1 MNAMQMLSSEAWV
14 ECLGWTLVHFLWQGL
29 SIALLYAAAR
39 RIMARR
45 SGPNG
50 RYLLACAALAAM
62 MAAPLATWRVMQQPD
77 ASHGAPYHIRS
88 IPPAPSTTGVANATL
103 PDSVRPAVPSVQ
115 PAQFL
120 AWIVIVW
127 LAGAAAFW
135 FRLAG
140 GWVVAA
146 RMRSML
152 VRRAPPEWQ
161 EVLRKLGAQIRLSRP
176 VPLLVSALVRVPTVV
191 GWLRPV
197 VLVPVGALGG
207 LPAEYLETLLLHEL
221 AHIRRHD
228 YLVNMLQS
236 VAEALLFYHPAVW
249 WVSGHI
255 RAERELCCDDVTV
268 SISGNPFTYAS
279 ALAHL
284 ESCRPSRLS
293 AALAANGGSLADR
306 IARLLG
312 QSRPAVRTGLG
323 PVVVTIA
330 VLLATAV
337 YGLFGQSGTHPAFEV
352 ATIERNASGQ
362 DAATGRRGVAY
373 KPGGRI
379 IATNAPLRLLIQFA
393 YAAHDSRYQGH
404 SDPLGASQVIGGPA
418 WIDSDGYDIEAKPE
432 SNTDQKHAWLMLQ
445 TLLADRFRLTLH
457 RETRE
462 LPVYNLTAKKSGLKL
477 PPAKDITC
485 VSFPP
490 GTTPQPMLGTSDC
503 GYAPLFLSSRELRIE
518 GRKLHMADLVR
529 GLARALGE
537 PVLDKTGF
545 TGEFDIDLDYT
556 DEDIIKSPGS
566 AAPDDAGGNRLRA
579 GPNLSL
585 VFAAMDQ
592 LGLKLQPAK
601 GPVEVLVVDHAETPT
616 PN

>member
-14 ECLGWTLVHFLWQGL
+14 ERLGWTLVHFLWQGL

-39 RIMARR
+39 SIMARR
-45 SGPNG
+45 SSPNS

-62 MAAPLATWRVMQQPD
+62 MAAPLATWRLMQQPD
-77 ASHGAPYHIRS
+77 ASPGAAYQIRN
-88 IPPAPSTTGVANATL
+88 IPPAPSTTGVAAATL
-103 PDSVRPAVPSVQ
+103 PDSVRAAVPSVQ

-127 LAGAAAFW
+127 LAGASALW

-161 EVLRKLGAQIRLSRP
+161 KALRKLGAQIRLSRP
-176 VPLLVSALVRVPTVV
+176 VPLLVSALVQVPTVV
-191 GWLRPV
+191 GWLRPM
-197 VLVPVGALGG
+197 VLVPVGAVGG
-207 LPAEYLETLLLHEL
+207 LPVEYLEALLLHEL

-255 RAERELCCDDVTV
+255 RAERELCCDDVAV
-268 SISGNPFTYAS
+268 LVSGNALTYAR
-279 ALAHL
+279 ALAQL
-284 ESCRPSRLS
+284 ESYRPSHHS

-312 QSRPAVRTGLG
+312 QSRPAIRTGLG

-330 VLLATAV
+330 VLLATAA
-337 YGLFGQSGTHPAFEV
+337 YGLFGQSGARPSFEV
-352 ATIERNASGQ
+352 ATIKRNASAQ

-379 IATNAPLRLLIQFA
+379 IAKNAPLRLLIQFA
-393 YAAHDSRYQGH
+393 YAAHDSPYQGH
-404 SDPLGASQVIGGPA
+404 SDPLGASQVLGGPA
-418 WIDSDGYDIEAKPE
+418 WIDSEGYDIEAKPE
-432 SNTDQKHAWLMLQ
+432 TNTDQMHAWLMLQ
-445 TLLADRFRLTLH
+445 TLLADRFRLVLH

-485 VSFPP
+485 LSFPP
-490 GTTPQPMLGTSDC
+490 GTTPQPMPGTSDC
-503 GYAPLFLSSRELRIE
+503 GYAPLFLSSTELRIE
-518 GRKLHMADLVR
+518 GKKLHMTDLVR
-529 GLARALGE
+529 DLARALGQ

-545 TGEFDIDLDYT
+545 AGEFDIDLNYT
-556 DEDIIKSPGS
+556 DEDMMKSPGS
-566 AAPDDAGGNRLRA
+566 AAPDDAGGNRLPA
-579 GPNLSL
+579 GPNISL
-585 VFAAMDQ
+585 LFAAMDQ

-601 GPVEVLVVDHAETPT
+601 GPVEVLVVGHAERPT

>member
-1 MNAMQMLSSEAWV
+1 M
-14 ECLGWTLVHFLWQGL
+14 
-29 SIALLYAAAR
+29 
-39 RIMARR
+39 
-45 SGPNG
+45 G
-50 RYLLACAALAAM
+50 RTPRLDTHPF
-62 MAAPLATWRVMQQPD
+62 PLAGLIDCTFICGRSQNYRAQVQPKRPLPASLRGSGCNDGRSAGNVAAD
-77 ASHGAPYHIRS
+77 AATGRKSCPAYHIRS
-88 IPPAPSTTGVANATL
+88 IPPTPSTTAVAAATL
-103 PDSVRPAVPSVQ
+103 PDSVRATVPSIQ
-115 PAQFL
+115 PTQFL

-140 GWVVAA
+140 GYVVEA

-152 VRRAPPEWQ
+152 VRREPPEWQ
-161 EVLRKLGAQIRLSRP
+161 EALRKLGAQIRLSRP
-176 VPLLVSALVRVPTVV
+176 VPLLVSALVQVPAVV

-207 LPAEYLETLLLHEL
+207 LPAEYLEALLLHEL

-236 VAEALLFYHPAVW
+236 VAEALLFYHPAIW

-255 RAERELCCDDVTV
+255 RAERELCCDDVAV
-268 SISGNPFTYAS
+268 SASGNALTYAR

-284 ESCRPSRLS
+284 ESCRPSHLS

-337 YGLFGQSGTHPAFEV
+337 YGLFGQSGGHPAFEV
-352 ATIERNASGQ
+352 ATIKRNVSAQ
-362 DAATGRRGVAY
+362 DATGVAY
-373 KPGGRI
+373 RPGGRI
-379 IATNAPLRLLIQFA
+379 IAKDAPLRLLIRFA
-393 YAAHDSRYQGH
+393 YAVHDSKNH
-404 SDPLGASQVIGGPA
+404 SLPLGASQVVGGPA
-418 WIDSDGYDIEAKPE
+418 WIDSEAYDIVAKPE
-432 SNTDQKHAWLMLQ
+432 NNTDPAQAWLMLQ
-445 TLLADRFRLTLH
+445 TLLADRFRLSLR
-457 RETRE
+457 RETRD
-462 LPVYNLTAKKSGLKL
+462 LPVYDLTAKTSGLKL
-477 PPAKDITC
+477 IPLKDTKC

-490 GTTPQPMLGTSDC
+490 GATPEHVPGASDC
-503 GYAPLFLSSRELRIE
+503 GYAPLFLSSSGLRME

-529 GLARALGE
+529 ELARALGE

-545 TGEFDIDLDYT
+545 TGEFDIDLNYT
-556 DEDIIKSPGS
+556 DEDVMKSTGS
-566 AAPDDAGGNRLRA
+566 AAPDDAGGNRLPA
-579 GPNLSL
+579 GPNLSII
-585 VFAAMDQ
+585 FAAMDQ

-601 GPVEVLVVDHAETPT
+601 GPVEVLVVDHAERPT

>member
-1 MNAMQMLSSEAWV
+1 MNAMQMLSSEPWV
-14 ECLGWTLVHFLWQGL
+14 ERLGWTLVHFLWQGL
-29 SIALLYAAAR
+29 SIALLYAATR
-39 RIMARR
+39 RIVAHR
-45 SGPNG
+45 SSPNG
-50 RYLLACAALAAM
+50 RYLLAGAALAAM
-62 MAAPLATWRVMQQPD
+62 MAAPLATWCLMQQPD
-77 ASHGAPYHIRS
+77 ASPGAAYKIRGF
-88 IPPAPSTTGVANATL
+88 PPAPPTSGVAAATL
-103 PDSVRPAVPSVQ
+103 LDSRRATAARVE

-127 LAGAAAFW
+127 LAGAVAFW
-135 FRLAG
+135 VRLAG

-161 EVLRKLGAQIRLSRP
+161 ETLRKLGARIRLSRP
-176 VPLLVSALVRVPTVV
+176 VPLLVSALVQVPAVV

-207 LPAEYLETLLLHEL
+207 LPAEYLEALLLYEL

-255 RAERELCCDDVTV
+255 RAERELCCDDVAV
-268 SISGNPFTYAS
+268 SASGNALTYAR

-284 ESCRPSRLS
+284 ESCRPSHLS
-293 AALAANGGSLADR
+293 AALAASGGSLADR

-337 YGLFGQSGTHPAFEV
+337 YGLFGQSAHPAFEV
-352 ATIERNASGQ
+352 ATIKRNASAQ

-393 YAAHDSRYQGH
+393 YAAHDSPYQGH

-485 VSFPP
+485 LSFPP
-490 GTTPQPMLGTSDC
+490 GTTPQPMPGTSDC
-503 GYAPLFLSSRELRIE
+503 GYAPLFLSSTELRIE
-518 GRKLHMADLVR
+518 GRRLHIADLVR
-529 GLARALGE
+529 DLARALGQ

-545 TGEFDIDLDYT
+545 TGEFDIDLNYT
-556 DEDIIKSPGS
+556 DEDVMKSPSS
-566 AAPDDAGGNRLRA
+566 AAPDDAGGNRLPA
-579 GPNLSL
+579 GPNLSI

-601 GPVEVLVVDHAETPT
+601 GSVEVLLIDHAERPT

>member
-14 ECLGWTLVHFLWQGL
+14 ERLGWTLIHFLWQGL

-45 SGPNG
+45 SSSNR

-62 MAAPLATWRVMQQPD
+62 MAAPLATWRLIEQPD
-77 ASHGAPYHIRS
+77 ASPDAAYQIRG
-88 IPPAPSTTGVANATL
+88 IPPAPPTAGVADATL
-103 PDSVRPAVPSVQ
+103 PDSVRATVPRVES
-115 PAQFL
+115 AQFL

-127 LAGAAAFW
+127 LAGTAAFW
-135 FRLAG
+135 VRLAG

-146 RMRSML
+146 RMQSML
-152 VRRAPPEWQ
+152 VRHAPPEWQ
-161 EVLRKLGAQIRLSRP
+161 QTLRKLGAQMHLSRP
-176 VPLLVSALVRVPTVV
+176 VRLLVSALVEVPTVV

-207 LPAEYLETLLLHEL
+207 LPAEYLEALLLHEL

-228 YLVNMLQS
+228 YLVNMLQG

-255 RAERELCCDDVTV
+255 RAERELCCDDVAV
-268 SISGNPFTYAS
+268 SVSGSALTYAR
-279 ALAHL
+279 ALVQL
-284 ESCRPSRLS
+284 ESCRPSHVGI
-293 AALAANGGSLADR
+293 ALAANGGSLADR

-352 ATIERNASGQ
+352 ATIKRNVSAP
-362 DAATGRRGVAY
+362 DAAHARRGVAY

-379 IATNAPLRLLIQFA
+379 IATNDSLRLLIQFA
-393 YAAHDSRYQGH
+393 YAAHDSPYQGH

-445 TLLADRFRLTLH
+445 TLLADRFSLTLH

-485 VSFPP
+485 LSFPP
-490 GTTPQPMLGTSDC
+490 GTTPQPMPGTSDC
-503 GYAPLFLSSRELRIE
+503 GYAPLFLSSTELRIE

-529 GLARALGE
+529 DLARALGQ

-545 TGEFDIDLDYT
+545 TGEFDIDLHYT
-556 DEDIIKSPGS
+556 DEDVMKSPGS
-566 AAPDDAGGNRLRA
+566 AAPDDAGNRLPA
-579 GPNLSL
+579 GPNLSII
-585 VFAAMDQ
+585 FAAMDQ
-592 LGLKLQPAK
+592 LGLKLQPTK
-601 GPVEVLVVDHAETPT
+601 GPVEVLVVDHAERPS